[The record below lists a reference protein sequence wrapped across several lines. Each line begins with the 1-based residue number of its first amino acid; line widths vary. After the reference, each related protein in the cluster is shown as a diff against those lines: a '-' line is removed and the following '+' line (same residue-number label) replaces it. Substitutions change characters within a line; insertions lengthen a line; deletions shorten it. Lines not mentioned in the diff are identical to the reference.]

1 MHCTA
6 CGSPSLVEG
15 ELVHSDGDKTK
26 FSATGDS
33 KLKRALGMGG
43 RPVRAFGC
51 PRCGH
56 LQLAVEFTE
65 EDLKKYQSFEGE
77 QQRSAVEQ
85 PASE

>member
-15 ELVHSDGDKTK
+15 RLVYYDDDMK
-26 FSATGDS
+26 FRPSGDS
-33 KLKRALGMGG
+33 KLKKALGIGS
-43 RPVRAFGC
+43 RPIRAYGC

-56 LQLAVEFTE
+56 LQLAVEFS
-65 EDLKKYQSFEGE
+65 EDDLRKYQSFEGE

-85 PASE
+85 EGSE